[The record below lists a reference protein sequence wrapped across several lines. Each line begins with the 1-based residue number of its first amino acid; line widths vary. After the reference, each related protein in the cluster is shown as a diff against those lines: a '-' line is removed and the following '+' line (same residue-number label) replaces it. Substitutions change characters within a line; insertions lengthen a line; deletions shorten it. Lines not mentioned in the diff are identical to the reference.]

1 MDLDLFTIYEKIK
14 SFYSEQLFIWG
25 LSSQRL
31 CVLKASS
38 YQESQR
44 DQEEHDN
51 LKVAKSQTYF
61 FQFCSI
67 LNFLAQITQKIGH
80 KKIAPKNYSKNA
92 SENTQKIAPE
102 KPNKVTVQKC
112 YDLYKVPIRPA

>member
-1 MDLDLFTIYEKIK
+1 MFTVYERIK

-38 YQESQR
+38 CQESQQ

-51 LKVAKSQTYF
+51 LKVAKSQLVF
-61 FQFCSI
+61 FQFCSN
-67 LNFLAQITQKIGH
+67 LNFLAHITEKIGPP
-80 KKIAPKNYSKNA
+80 KIAPNNYSKNA
-92 SENTQKIAPE
+92 PQNAQKIAPE
-102 KPNKVTVQKC
+102 KPKKTVQKVMTST
-112 YDLYKVPIRPA
+112 KV

>member
-1 MDLDLFTIYEKIK
+1 MFTIYEKIK

-38 YQESQR
+38 CQESQQ

-51 LKVAKSQTYF
+51 LKVAKSQMFF

-67 LNFLAQITQKIGH
+67 LNFLAQITQEIGLE
-80 KKIAPKNYSKNA
+80 KLSKETIQKNYPLKA
-92 SENTQKIAPE
+92 K
-102 KPNKVTVQKC
+102 
-112 YDLYKVPIRPA
+112 

>member
-1 MDLDLFTIYEKIK
+1 MFTIYEKIK

-38 YQESQR
+38 CQESQK

-51 LKVAKSQTYF
+51 LKVAKSQMF
-61 FQFCSI
+61 FFSI
-67 LNFLAQITQKIGH
+67 LFHLKFSSPNH
-80 KKIAPKNYSKNA
+80 PKNCP
-92 SENTQKIAPE
+92 QKIAPE
-102 KPNKVTVQKC
+102 KPNKLSKM
-112 YDLYKVPIRPA
+112 L

>member
-1 MDLDLFTIYEKIK
+1 MFTIYEKIK

-38 YQESQR
+38 CQESQQ

-51 LKVAKSQTYF
+51 LKVAKSQMFF

-67 LNFLAQITQKIGH
+67 LNFLAEITPKIGH
-80 KKIAPKNYSKNA
+80 KKIVQKNYSKNA
-92 SENTQKIAPE
+92 SQNAQKIAPE
-102 KPNKVTVQKC
+102 KPNKLSKMLWPLQGSS
-112 YDLYKVPIRPA
+112 

>member
-1 MDLDLFTIYEKIK
+1 MINFQKCFFQIWYDEITKLKLYFLDCLLDLDMFTIYERIK

-38 YQESQR
+38 CQESQQ

-51 LKVAKSQTYF
+51 LKVAKSQMVF
-61 FQFCSI
+61 FQFV
-67 LNFLAQITQKIGH
+67 F
-80 KKIAPKNYSKNA
+80 
-92 SENTQKIAPE
+92 
-102 KPNKVTVQKC
+102 
-112 YDLYKVPIRPA
+112 

>member
-1 MDLDLFTIYEKIK
+1 MKWLNWNPYFSDCLLDLDMFTIYEKIK

-38 YQESQR
+38 CQESQQ

-51 LKVAKSQTYF
+51 LKVAKSKKLF
-61 FQFCSI
+61 F
-67 LNFLAQITQKIGH
+67 
-80 KKIAPKNYSKNA
+80 KKNCPKKTIQKNA
-92 SENTQKIAPE
+92 FCLNIAHE
-102 KPNKVTVQKC
+102 KPKKLSKISWK
-112 YDLYKVPIRPA
+112 YLARA

>member
-1 MDLDLFTIYEKIK
+1 MFTVYERIK

-38 YQESQR
+38 CQESQQ

-51 LKVAKSQTYF
+51 LKVAKSQLFF
-61 FQFCSI
+61 FQFCSN
-67 LNFLAQITQKIGH
+67 LNFLAQITEKIEKCG
-80 KKIAPKNYSKNA
+80 KIQNLRLVHYS
-92 SENTQKIAPE
+92 
-102 KPNKVTVQKC
+102 
-112 YDLYKVPIRPA
+112 